1 MEKKMNKKLTF
12 ALFFGNRGFFP
23 GELVASA
30 REEVRVAVNALG
42 HDTLEMNSDLTRFGA
57 VETIAEGKTYAQFLE
72 DHRGKF
78 DGVILSLPNF
88 GDENGASVAL
98 RDCDVPI
105 LIQAYPDE
113 IGLMDFSHRRDA
125 FCGKISIADVFGQT
139 GIKFTVWEPHTC
151 HPSSPEFEQQLV
163 KFAGV
168 CNVVK
173 HMRRMNV
180 GSIGIRPTAFKTIR
194 FDELALQKYN
204 INVEA
209 FDLLQLIDT
218 MDQIDTGSEKYKQ
231 ALKIVND
238 ASDLSQVPQDKVNN
252 MAKLYVALK
261 QMAEDY
267 DLQAIA
273 IRCWSDM
280 QKTLGITPCLIN
292 GILNSEGIPVAC
304 ETDVCN
310 AISMYALQL
319 ASEEES
325 LIMDWNNNFA
335 NEREKCILFHCGNVA
350 PNLMTSKGK
359 VISHVML
366 DKGQEELGGIAWGCN
381 QGRIKPGPLT
391 YLSSKTEDGKVVF
404 YLGEGQVTEDE
415 IENAFFGCAGVAE
428 IPDLQKVLL
437 GVCKNGYRHH
447 VSMTLAHVQD
457 MLIEAL
463 TNYLGFEIDT
473 F

>member
-1 MEKKMNKKLTF
+1 MEKKLTF

-30 REEVRVAVNALG
+30 REEVRAAVKSLG
-42 HDTLEMNSDLTRFGA
+42 YDTLEMDPDLTRFGA
-57 VETIAEGKTYAQFLE
+57 VETIAEGKTYAKFLE
-72 DHRGKF
+72 EHKGEY

-105 LIQAYPDE
+105 LLQAYPDE

-125 FCGKISIADVFGQT
+125 FCGKISIADVFGQM

-151 HPSSPEFEQQLV
+151 HPSSPEFEQQLI

-194 FDELALQKYN
+194 FDEIALQKYG

-209 FDLLQLIDT
+209 FDLLQLIDM
-218 MDQIDTGSEKYKQ
+218 MDKVDVESERYKE
-231 ALKIVND
+231 ALGTVQN
-238 ASDLSQVPQDKVNN
+238 ASDLSLVPQDKVEN

-261 QMAEDY
+261 QMVEDF
-267 DLQAIA
+267 DLHAIA

-280 QKTLGITPCLIN
+280 QNTLGITPCLVN
-292 GILNSEGIPVAC
+292 GIFDSEGIPVAC

-319 ASEEES
+319 AAGEAP

-335 NEREKCILFHCGNVA
+335 NDPEKCILFHCGNVA
-350 PNLMTSKGK
+350 PEQMTARGK
-359 VISHVML
+359 VISHLML
-366 DKGQEELGGIAWGCN
+366 DKGREELGGVAWGCN

-391 YLSSKTEDGKVVF
+391 YLSSKTADGKVVF
-404 YLGEGQVTEDE
+404 YLGEGQITKDE
-415 IENAFFGCAGVAE
+415 IENEFFGCAGVAD
-428 IPDLQKVLL
+428 IPGLQKVLL

-447 VSMTLAHVQD
+447 VSMTLAHVEET
-457 MLIEAL
+457 LREAL